1 METVKNGQ
9 FVQVHYKGTLE
20 SGEVFDSSQGRAPLE
35 VQLGAGQLIK
45 GFENE
50 LLGMGLQEKKLFTLT
65 PADAY
70 GERDESL
77 QHSFDR
83 KELPADA
90 QPKVGDTVGLQSEN
104 GQQFPARIV
113 HADEKKVVVDLNH
126 PLAGKALTFD
136 IEVVGISDK
145 ATPAAAGCAGC
156 SGGAG
161 GCGDGSCGETG
172 GCC

>member
-1 METVKNGQ
+1 MEKVKNGQ
-9 FVQVHYKGTLE
+9 FVQVHYKGSLE
-20 SGEVFDSSQGRAPLE
+20 NGEVFDSSQGRAPLE

-50 LLGMGLQEKKLFTLT
+50 LLGMGLNEKKLFTLD

-70 GERDESL
+70 GDRDESL

-83 KELPADA
+83 NELPADA
-90 QPKVGDTVGLQSEN
+90 QPQVGDTVGLQSEN

-113 HADEKKVVVDLNH
+113 QADAEKVVVDLNH

-136 IEVVGISDK
+136 IEVVGIS
-145 ATPAAAGCAGC
+145 ATASQVKEGC
-156 SGGAG
+156 SCCSEGNG
-161 GCGDGSCGETG
+161 GCGDH